1 MGAGELLTSLI
12 SAISPDEINIASNI
26 DVTTGDDIDVSDVQ
40 DTSLN
45 VKSGQNGD
53 KIVIQEDH
61 LIIYPNELQGEE
73 YVLFERLTRTIKQD
87 EGAVRRLPEQQQTEA
102 LEATNKSAIDETIRF
117 FEDMLSDHYISL
129 LRSCLYLRQIAEEES
144 SYPGFNVDEEKREL
158 KDRYGYEAYYFAHL
172 VSSGYFDQERY
183 FRELHSIL
191 ENRSGITRV
200 QYQDEFEQIV
210 GEKLIAVFVS
220 QEDTAYDVKHDVR
233 AAVYKQARFGT
244 TLNFIDI
251 CGFGRQCRE
260 TIEEVIDILED
271 EYPSIDYE
279 QMDRNGE
286 YVCRI
291 FPATMKLSLE

>member
-233 AAVYKQARFGT
+233 AAVYKQARFST
-244 TLNFIDI
+244 S
-251 CGFGRQCRE
+251 QS
-260 TIEEVIDILED
+260 IL
-271 EYPSIDYE
+271 
-279 QMDRNGE
+279 G
-286 YVCRI
+286 
-291 FPATMKLSLE
+291 